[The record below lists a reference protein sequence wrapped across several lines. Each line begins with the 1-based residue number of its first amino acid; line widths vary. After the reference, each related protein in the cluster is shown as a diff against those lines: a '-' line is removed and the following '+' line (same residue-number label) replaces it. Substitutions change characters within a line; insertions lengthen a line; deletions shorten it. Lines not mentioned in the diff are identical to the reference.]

1 MLGLLR
7 AWIWESN
14 LLPSYPGF
22 PKIGC
27 HFNRVLCWHENRT
40 PIKTCCLICPA
51 TICVSIGLLFYQQA
65 HDLSSLNS
73 LFAQRSLHNLQ
84 YDVQKIQIWCVN
96 HWTEIDFISLSCKKD
111 IKSPP
116 NLRSTCCKGIL
127 IHVLQCYR
135 KIRSHFSLQL
145 SMPVADN

>member
-7 AWIWESN
+7 VWIWESN

-65 HDLSSLNS
+65 HDLSSLNL

-111 IKSPP
+111 INSPP

-127 IHVLQCYR
+127 ILQCYR

-145 SMPVADN
+145 SMLVADN